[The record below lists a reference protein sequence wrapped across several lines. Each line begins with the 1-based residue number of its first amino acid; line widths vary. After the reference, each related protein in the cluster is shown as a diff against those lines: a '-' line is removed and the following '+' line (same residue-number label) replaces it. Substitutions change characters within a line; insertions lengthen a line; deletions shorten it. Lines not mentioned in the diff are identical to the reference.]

1 MVKSVNFLTLKEDA
15 ESDVTKRRKPKN
27 KIGGTNCVEGRRYR
41 GGRRYRRSVTKRDVQ
56 GEINQRLCDNGIYLG
71 EASHELHQDN
81 SGRLGKD
88 RNEPL

>member
-41 GGRRYRRSVTKRDVQ
+41 GGRRYRRGVTERHVQ
-56 GEINQRLCDNGIYLG
+56 GQIIQRLCDNSLYLRK
-71 EASHELHQDN
+71 AAYELYKDYT
-81 SGRLGKD
+81 RRFGKD